1 MKGLIIWLMAAG
13 VFGTLLAMWALEDP
27 GYVALS
33 RGELMVQ
40 MSMVTAIGILL
51 LAVVALLL
59 VVRVIAIL
67 WMPGRWARKQ
77 LLAGSKTRATRRT
90 NRGFLAY
97 LMGDFDKA
105 RQQLLASVGNVDS
118 PMLNYLLAARSSQ
131 YLGESDRALEL
142 LDEAQLADGTAQAVI
157 IMVQAE
163 IYQQQG
169 HWEQSIAILQRLE
182 NANNNSAMRLLAVAY
197 EELKDFSALYQ
208 LLPTLEKSGVF
219 DATKLE
225 SLHRAAAAGQL
236 DRAMNDIQR
245 GHSDD
250 SALVAIWES
259 FTKQDRHNAVLAAHY
274 ASILQQLAAD
284 RDAEKLLRP
293 LLNSQSPDVLI
304 EAYGQLKGSDA
315 MKQLKKLQGLD
326 RADRTALIALARLSC
341 SAELW
346 GQAKEYYQRAISL
359 TMSAKVALELA
370 SVLRKLKDE
379 SGAIELERSALAAL
393 AQT

>member
-1 MKGLIIWLMAAG
+1 
-13 VFGTLLAMWALEDP
+13 
-27 GYVALS
+27 
-33 RGELMVQ
+33 
-40 MSMVTAIGILL
+40 
-51 LAVVALLL
+51 
-59 VVRVIAIL
+59 
-67 WMPGRWARKQ
+67 
-77 LLAGSKTRATRRT
+77 
-90 NRGFLAY
+90 
-97 LMGDFDKA
+97 
-105 RQQLLASVGNVDS
+105 
-118 PMLNYLLAARSSQ
+118 
-131 YLGESDRALEL
+131 
-142 LDEAQLADGTAQAVI
+142 
-157 IMVQAE
+157 MVQAE

-182 NANNNSAMRLLAVAY
+182 NANNNSAMRLLAIAY

-208 LLPTLEKSGVF
+208 LLPTLEKAGVF
-219 DATKLE
+219 DAAKLE

-245 GHSDD
+245 GHSDN

-259 FTKQDRHNAVLAAHY
+259 FTKLDRHNAVLAAHY
-274 ASILQQLAAD
+274 ASILQKLAAES
-284 RDAEKLLRP
+284 DAEKLLRP

-315 MKQLKKLQGLD
+315 MKQLKKLQGMD
-326 RADRTALIALARLSC
+326 RTDRTALIALARLSC

-346 GQAKEYYQRAISL
+346 GQAKDYYQRAIAL

>member
-1 MKGLIIWLMAAG
+1 MKRLIIWLMVAG
-13 VFGTLLAMWALEDP
+13 VSGTLLAMWALEDP
-27 GYVALS
+27 GYVALA

-40 MSMVTAIGILL
+40 MSMVTAVGILL
-51 LAVVALLL
+51 LAMVCILL

-67 WMPGRWARKQ
+67 WMPGRWARQQ

-97 LMGDFDKA
+97 LMGDFGKA

-142 LDEAQLADGTAQAVI
+142 LEEAQLADGNAQAAI

-182 NANNNSAMRLLAVAY
+182 NANNNSALRLLAIAY

-208 LLPTLEKSGVF
+208 LLPKLEKHSVF
-219 DATKLE
+219 DAAKLE
-225 SLHRAAAAGQL
+225 SLHLAAAAGQL
-236 DRAMNDIQR
+236 DRAMNDIEK
-245 GHSDD
+245 GHADN
-250 SALVAIWES
+250 SALATIWDS
-259 FTKQDRHNAVLAAHY
+259 LTKQDRRNAGLAAHY
-274 ASILQQLAAD
+274 ASILKKLSAET
-284 RDAEKLLRP
+284 DAEKLLRP
-293 LLNSQSPDVLI
+293 LLNSQSPDVVI
-304 EAYGQLKGSDA
+304 ETYGQLKGSDS

-326 RADRTALIALARLSC
+326 RTDRTALIALARLSC

-346 GQAKEYYQRAISL
+346 GQAKDYYQRAIAL
-359 TMSAKVALELA
+359 TMSATVALELA

-379 SGAIELERSALAAL
+379 SGATEIERSALVAL
-393 AQT
+393 AQR

>member
-1 MKGLIIWLMAAG
+1 MKRLIIWLMVAG
-13 VFGTLLAMWALEDP
+13 VSGTLLAMWALEDP
-27 GYVALS
+27 GYVALA

-40 MSMVTAIGILL
+40 MSMVTAVGILL
-51 LAVVALLL
+51 LAMVCILL

-67 WMPGRWARKQ
+67 WMPGRWARQQ

-97 LMGDFDKA
+97 LMGDFGKA

-142 LDEAQLADGTAQAVI
+142 LEEAQLADGNAQAAI

-182 NANNNSAMRLLAVAY
+182 TANNNSALRLLAIAY

-208 LLPTLEKSGVF
+208 LLPKLEKHSVF

-225 SLHRAAAAGQL
+225 SLHLAAAAGQL
-236 DRAMNDIQR
+236 DRAVNDIEK
-245 GHSDD
+245 GHTDN
-250 SALVAIWES
+250 SALAAIWDS
-259 FTKQDRHNAVLAAHY
+259 LTKQDRRNAGLAAHY
-274 ASILQQLAAD
+274 ASILKKLSAEA
-284 RDAEKLLRP
+284 DAEKLLRP
-293 LLNSQSPDVLI
+293 LLNSQSPDVVI
-304 EAYGQLKGSDA
+304 ETYGQLKGSDS

-326 RADRTALIALARLSC
+326 RTDRTALIALARLSC

-346 GQAKEYYQRAISL
+346 GQAKDYYQRAIAL
-359 TMSAKVALELA
+359 TMSATVALELA

-379 SGAIELERSALAAL
+379 SGATEIERSALVAL
-393 AQT
+393 AQR